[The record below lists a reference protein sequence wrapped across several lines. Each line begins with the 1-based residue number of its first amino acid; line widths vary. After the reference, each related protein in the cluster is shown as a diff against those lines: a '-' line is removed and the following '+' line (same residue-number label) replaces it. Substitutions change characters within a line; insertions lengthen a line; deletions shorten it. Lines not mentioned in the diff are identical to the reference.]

1 MTNFEASLIIDA
13 IKGAVV
19 LDKIANSCYDDRAD
33 KVASE
38 EALIEALER
47 ASKALKLLDAGIDKI
62 LDGSEGKK

>member
-13 IKGAVV
+13 IKGAIV

-38 EALIEALER
+38 ETLIEALER

-62 LDGSEGKK
+62 LDGSEGKL